1 MNVIN
6 VKSEIGPLKKVLL
19 HRPGNELLNLTPDTL
34 SRLLFDD
41 IPFLPEAQK
50 EHDEFAHILKENGI
64 EVVYLEDL
72 MAEVLS
78 LSEEISDKFIR
89 QFIYEAGIRTPKYKN
104 LVFDYLKSFKNKKEL
119 VLKTMEGI
127 KIGEISRAK
136 RDVEQSLVDFVGEES
151 DFLAD
156 PMPNLYFTRDPF
168 ASAGNGIILNKM
180 YSVTRSRETIYAEYI
195 FNYHPEYKDMVNKY
209 YDRYLPYHIEGG
221 DVLNLNNHILAVGI
235 SQRTEAGAID
245 ELAKNLFKNPDCEI
259 DTILAFNIP
268 ESRAFMHLDTVFT
281 QIDYDKFTYHPG
293 IMDTLQVF
301 EITEGDIPDSDEDLN
316 VVELNGSL
324 EEILEK
330 YLKRKITLIPC
341 AGGEK
346 ISAEREQ
353 WNDGT
358 NTLCIAPG
366 VVVVYD
372 RNNIT
377 NNILREHGIKV
388 YEMSSAELSRGRGGP
403 RCMSMPLIRD
413 DIDNEQYDR
422 NCKCLLK
429 EESIKKINNRI
440 DLRGRNFLTL
450 LDYTPEEIRYLLDL
464 SKDLKEKKHKGIDH
478 RYLKGKNIV
487 LLFEK
492 TSTRTRC
499 SFEVAGLDLGMGVT
513 YLDPGSSQMGKK
525 ESIADTAKVLGRMYD
540 GIEYRGFSQKIVEE
554 LAKNAGVPVWN
565 GLTTEFH
572 PTQMLGDALTIE
584 ENFGHLQGIKLVFM
598 GDNRN
603 NVANSL
609 MVISAKMGMNFV
621 SCGPKEL
628 WPDEDLVKKCKE
640 IAQETGASIEMTEDV
655 KEASKDA
662 DVIYTDVWVSMGEP
676 DEVWES
682 KIKLLKPY
690 QVNMDVM
697 NNANKNAIFL
707 HCLPSF
713 HDLNTTIGK
722 DIHEKFGLKEM
733 EVTDEVFN
741 SSKSKVFDEAE
752 NRLHTIK
759 AVVYATMREDNE

>member
-6 VKSEIGPLKKVLL
+6 VKSEIGPLKRVLL

-136 RDVEQSLVDFVGEES
+136 RNVEQSLVDFVGEES

-316 VVELNGSL
+316 VIELNGSL

-628 WPDEDLVKKCKE
+628 WPDEELVKKCKE

-655 KEASKDA
+655 KEATKEA